1 MQNSVRHNLSLNDLF
16 VKVPRS
22 QGKGNYWKVN
32 PEYEHILSDK
42 SENLLIEHNY
52 SKLATKP
59 SQGRKRFHSH
69 SCFPADKNGAFRKRI
84 KSQSATQPAD
94 PCILP
99 GDLDWVSLLNSQ
111 KVSCGLC
118 PSQSCRPAFGSPVL
132 GPPDLG
138 HIGEPVVCSPL
149 PTLAV
154 TEPTE
159 TLSVAVAG
167 DNKRNLLEEA
177 VLKQD
182 SPPQLLPWAESRSQS
197 PNIPHPWSEAKETTM
212 REIRHNTA
220 LSVGKSMWSPE
231 SSWSS
236 ASTYSSTSFT
246 NFKTAPLLSEACI

>member
-1 MQNSVRHNLSLNDLF
+1 M
-16 VKVPRS
+16 
-22 QGKGNYWKVN
+22 N
-32 PEYEHILSDK
+32 PDYEHILSDR

-52 SKLATKP
+52 SKLGTKP
-59 SQGRKRFHSH
+59 GHGRKRFHSH
-69 SCFPADKNGAFRKRI
+69 SCFQNEKSSTFRKRI

-99 GDLDWVSLLNSQ
+99 GDLDWVSLLSSQ
-111 KVSCGLC
+111 RVSCGSC

-149 PTLAV
+149 LTPALV
-154 TEPTE
+154 VSEPNE
-159 TLSVAVAG
+159 TPSVPIAG

-182 SPPQLLPWAESRSQS
+182 SPPQLLPWAESHSQS

-212 REIRHNTA
+212 REVRHSKA
-220 LSVGKSMWSPE
+220 LSIGKSMWSPE

-236 ASTYSSTSFT
+236 ASNYSTTSITY
-246 NFKTAPLLSEACI
+246 FKTTPLLSEACI